1 MMNRNESHTAA
12 NTRKKNQLLVVITTM
27 NTHTHTHTHT
37 LTHTVTHA
45 LMMNKKEKENN
56 HNSMITRLDTNLVD
70 TTSSFFLPETTKE
83 R

>member
-27 NTHTHTHTHT
+27 NTHTHTHT

>member
-12 NTRKKNQLLVVITTM
+12 NTRKKKSTIGRNYYHE
-27 NTHTHTHTHT
+27 HTHTHTHT